1 MLFFFFLMIRRPTRS
16 TLNDTLFPYPTLFLS
31 YDLVFPLINAICIL
45 HEDHAE
51 GCCASATAS
60 TPVGLQNVHVL
71 VVDRYEDHDVGP
83 FPVVAN
89 GYGGAGPDD
98 GVELAGPECSI
109 DLVPL
114 LERNIGVDQADAQS
128 LFLKDFDAALLLGLK
143 LSEDQHWPAFEIGR
157 AH

>member
-1 MLFFFFLMIRRPTRS
+1 MLLFCVFFFFKQKTAYEMRIS
-16 TLNDTLFPYPTLFLS
+16 DWS
-31 YDLVFPLINAICIL
+31 SDVCSSDL
-45 HEDHAE
+45 
-51 GCCASATAS
+51 
-60 TPVGLQNVHVL
+60 LQNVHVL

-128 LFLKDFDAALLLGLK
+128 LFLKDF
-143 LSEDQHWPAFEIGR
+143 EDRKSTRLNSSH
-157 AH
+157 

>member
-83 FPVVAN
+83 FPVVAHA
-89 GYGGAGPDD
+89 YGAAGPDD
-98 GVELAGPECSI
+98 AVAPARPACSI
-109 DLVPL
+109 DLVPIL
-114 LERNIGVDQADAQS
+114 DRHLA
-128 LFLKDFDAALLLGLK
+128 
-143 LSEDQHWPAFEIGR
+143 IGR
-157 AH
+157 ASGRERVSQHV

>member
-1 MLFFFFLMIRRPTRS
+1 MRIS
-16 TLNDTLFPYPTLFLS
+16 DWS
-31 YDLVFPLINAICIL
+31 SDVCSSDL
-45 HEDHAE
+45 
-51 GCCASATAS
+51 
-60 TPVGLQNVHVL
+60 
-71 VVDRYEDHDVGP
+71 

-143 LSEDQHWPAFEIGR
+143 LSEDQHWPAFGCVGGKELVLASDLALGQIGR
-157 AH
+157 AWGRERVCQYG